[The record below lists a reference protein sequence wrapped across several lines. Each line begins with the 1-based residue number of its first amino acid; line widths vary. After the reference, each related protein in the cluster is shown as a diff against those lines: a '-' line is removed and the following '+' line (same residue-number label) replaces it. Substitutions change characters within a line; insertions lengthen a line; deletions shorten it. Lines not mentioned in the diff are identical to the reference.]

1 MIRTTMRAV
10 RRWLGDVRPGGL
22 RLVPPG
28 ANVGLATP
36 CTDTATRRHIR
47 GSSLLVVGRLM
58 SLGINFF
65 VQVLTVRYL
74 AKSDY
79 GAFAY
84 ALSIVSIGADV
95 ALLGLNRALNRF
107 VPIYH
112 EQRDYGTM
120 FGTIILVMGS
130 VVGLG
135 VALVALVFGLQGFL
149 TQSVVNNPL
158 SVGLLLIL
166 IALLPAQALDNLL
179 RGMLTVFAGPR
190 EIFFQKYVV
199 VPGLKLGAVLLVILM
214 QEDVYFLATC
224 YLLRGLLGVVIY
236 VVMLERAFARHA
248 LWERLNLKSLRMPA
262 RTIFGF
268 SVPLLTTDLL
278 ETTTAVIML
287 EYFRGT
293 TDVAEFWAVSSLAEL
308 NNIILQSLE
317 LLYTPLAARLF
328 ARHDVAGL
336 NDLYWQSTIWITIV
350 TFPIFAVCFFLAEPV
365 TVLLFGSRYASA
377 ASILA
382 ILAVGEFCNAALGL
396 NRYTLLVYARVRLI
410 TSINVLGV
418 LIRLG
423 LNFWLIPRYGA
434 LGAAIATSGALVAHN
449 LLNHTGLW
457 LATAIDLLQW
467 HYLKVYLS
475 IAMSTLG
482 LFILRVFLHPPVP
495 FMILLM
501 ALTTLLLLRINR
513 RSLAVADTFP
523 ELARVPVLR
532 TVLAVERT

>member
-1 MIRTTMRAV
+1 MHALRVV
-10 RRWLGDVRPGGL
+10 RRWLGGVRPGGV

-28 ANVGLATP
+28 AAVGLATP
-36 CTDTATRRHIR
+36 GTDTATRRHIR

-58 SLGINFF
+58 SLGINFL
-65 VQVLTVRYL
+65 VQILTVRYL

-84 ALSIVSIGADV
+84 ALSVVSMGTDV
-95 ALLGLNRALNRF
+95 VLLGLNRALNRF

-135 VALVALVFGLQGFL
+135 VALVVLVVGLQGFL
-149 TQSVVNNPL
+149 TQSVVSNPL

-166 IALLPAQALDNLL
+166 IALSPAQALENLF
-179 RGMLTVFAGPR
+179 RGMLAIFAGPR
-190 EIFFQKYVV
+190 EIFCQKYVV
-199 VPGLKLGAVLLVILM
+199 GPGLKLGAVLLVILM
-214 QEDVYFLATC
+214 QENVYFLATC
-224 YLLRGLLGVVIY
+224 YLLGGLLGVAIY
-236 VVMLERAFARHA
+236 VVLLQRAFARHA

-278 ETTTAVIML
+278 ETTTAVLML

-293 TDVAEFWAVSSLAEL
+293 TNVAEFRAVISLAEL
-308 NNIILQSLE
+308 NNIVLQSLE

-350 TFPIFAVCFFLAEPV
+350 TFPVFAVCFFLAEPV

-377 ASILA
+377 GSILA
-382 ILAVGEFCNAALGL
+382 IMAVGEFVNAVLGL
-396 NRYTLLVYARVRLI
+396 NRYTLQVYARVRLI
-410 TSINVLGV
+410 TVINMLGV
-418 LIRLG
+418 LLGLG
-423 LNFWLIPRYGA
+423 LNLWLIPRHGA
-434 LGAAIATSGALVAHN
+434 LGAAIATSSALVAYN
-449 LLNHTGLW
+449 LLNHAGLW
-457 LATAIDLLQW
+457 LATAIDLFQW
-467 HYLKVYLS
+467 RYLKVYLS
-475 IAMSTLG
+475 VVMSTLA
-482 LFILRVFLHPPVP
+482 LFALRAFLHPPV
-495 FMILLM
+495 LLM
-501 ALTTLLLLRINR
+501 VLLVALTTLLLFRINR
-513 RSLAVADTFP
+513 RSLNVADTFP
-523 ELARVPVLR
+523 ELGRVPILR
-532 TVLAVERT
+532 TVLAMERT